1 MEDKSGNGV
10 KEVIKIHICLD
21 LWVERELLS
30 KQEIEKVLQE
40 QYWRS
45 HGSWVI
51 ASYSHFR

>member
-1 MEDKSGNGV
+1 M
-10 KEVIKIHICLD
+10 IKIHICLD

-30 KQEIEKVLQE
+30 KPEIEKVLQE

-51 ASYSHFR
+51 AS

>member
-1 MEDKSGNGV
+1 MMEDKSSNSV
-10 KEVIKIHICLD
+10 KEVIKIHISLD

-40 QYWRS
+40 QYWRN

-51 ASYSHFR
+51 AS

>member
-1 MEDKSGNGV
+1 MMEDKSGNSV

-30 KQEIEKVLQE
+30 KPEIEKVLQE

-51 ASYSHFR
+51 AS

>member
-1 MEDKSGNGV
+1 MMEDKSGNSV

-40 QYWRS
+40 QYWCS
-45 HGSWVI
+45 HGPWVI
-51 ASYSHFR
+51 AS